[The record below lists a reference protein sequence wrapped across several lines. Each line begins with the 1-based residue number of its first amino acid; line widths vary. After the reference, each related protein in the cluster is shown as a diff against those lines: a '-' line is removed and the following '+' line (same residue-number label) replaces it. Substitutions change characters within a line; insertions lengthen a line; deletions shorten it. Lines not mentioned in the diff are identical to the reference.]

1 MSVLTQPTNPNNNTS
16 RNVFTTDTYREPFA
30 LATEIAGQNG
40 LPEEMLDKI
49 HTDCA
54 DLVKDDWLAFIDM
67 FQMNIAFETDYIEFV
82 ESQTPDTV
90 IDDDGAITRSA
101 DVFTI
106 VPANIEGW
114 ETGEDYFIYQVDDV
128 IAVYDATK
136 KEMGVITVID
146 KAGDNFT
153 AVTRN
158 GASWTV
164 ATTNLTIDVNGSDFD
179 KASCGPEGRLEL
191 RKTKAT
197 ILKMI
202 TIKDAMKTAGGK
214 RYAFRLP
221 TGEVR
226 WYDDNTLMLDKRF
239 NKKIAKTLLNDI
251 ASANSS
257 AAHTAGKYGTQG
269 LFDKL
274 RTDGLVSTGYI
285 SDISHLQ
292 AVTAYWDS
300 LGWGVKE
307 FIAHVDRT
315 QYRHFETIGSQL
327 ASRLNIELHV
337 VLNNSSS
344 NYARFGFNSLE
355 IDGYTIHF
363 SKWGMTDGNS
373 PFGKNRVSAQQPKGI
388 IMPVGTV
395 STMINGVEKQTPYI
409 FKAYQDK
416 AKYGKAGMVRTYFTG
431 GFNGDG
437 DCEYAKISKST
448 TVGLAVVC
456 PEAITIID

>member
-1 MSVLTQPTNPNNNTS
+1 MSVLTAPSNPNNNTS

-40 LPEEMLDKI
+40 LPEEILDKV
-49 HTDCA
+49 HTDCEA
-54 DLVKDDWLAFIDM
+54 LVKDDWLAFLDM
-67 FQMNIAFETDYIEFV
+67 FQMTMPFETDYLEFV

-90 IDDDGAITRSA
+90 IDDDGAVTRAA

-106 VPANIEGW
+106 DFSAVEGW
-114 ETGEDYFIYQVDDV
+114 EAGENAFIYQVDDV
-128 IAVYDATK
+128 IAVYDASK
-136 KEMGVITVID
+136 KEMGVITAID
-146 KAGDNFT
+146 PDNDQFT

-197 ILKMI
+197 ILKLI

-226 WYDDNTLMLDKRF
+226 WYDDNTMMLTKRF

-251 ASANSS
+251 ESVNGS

-274 RTDGLVSTGYI
+274 RSDGLVSTGYLT
-285 SDISHLQ
+285 DIAHVQ
-292 AVTAYWDS
+292 ALTTYWDS
-300 LGWGVKE
+300 LGWGIKE
-307 FIAHVDRT
+307 MIAHVDRT
-315 QYRHFETIGSQL
+315 QYRHLETIAAQVATRVSINMQ
-327 ASRLNIELHV
+327 V
-337 VLNNSSS
+337 DMNNANN

-355 IDGYTIHF
+355 VDGYTIHF

-373 PFGKNRVSAQQPKGI
+373 PFSKNRVTDQQPKGI
-388 IMPVGTV
+388 IMPIGTV
-395 STMINGVEKQTPYI
+395 ATKINGVDKTVPYI

-416 AKYGKAGMVRTYFTG
+416 GKLGKPGMVRTYFTG

-437 DCEYAKISKST
+437 DCEYAKVSKST